1 MTSIIF
7 GGNGNDTLD
16 GGAGEDTIFGRGG
29 DDLIIGGRDSLAC
42 RDINNTIDVEDLED
56 QTESD
61 DGNDTLY
68 GGGGN
73 DTILG
78 GQGNDILDGGAGD
91 DVLSGQDGVDIFR
104 GGAGVDTVDFSKE
117 SPFQLLVNLATN
129 VASGGTASGDTF
141 YSIENLIGSDD
152 RIDRFVGTSAANH
165 FWGQGGGDYFNGGD
179 GNDILD
185 GGNDGD
191 ILYGEAG
198 NDTVIGGAGQD
209 YLDGGSGIDT
219 VVYAGSPDG
228 VTIDLANGTA
238 SGGDGDGP
246 VQIVGRGAV
255 IRHDILVGFE
265 NAAGSSF
272 DDHLIGNALA
282 NELSGGAGDDTLTG
296 GGGADRLNG
305 GAGSDTADYADATS
319 GVRLSLAGGRSGGDT
334 YVSIENL
341 AGSGFGDRLT
351 GNGAANVLTG
361 QGGNDTIDGGRGD
374 DTLLGDFAYQGDA
387 PPRPGMGSGYATLGP
402 DAANNSIA
410 AAFDISNN
418 FSLTSDPDIFD
429 STTILH
435 TTVNATGN
443 GQGGYYKIDLAAGTV
458 ITIDIDGIADPNVH
472 DSWVRLLD
480 SAGNIVAQNDD
491 GGGDPGSTAIA
502 IRAWCS
508 WLRRPAP
515 ITYWKAAGHRRRR
528 AMAGRKPCRQARHM
542 S

>member
-1 MTSIIF
+1 M
-7 GGNGNDTLD
+7 
-16 GGAGEDTIFGRGG
+16 
-29 DDLIIGGRDSLAC
+29 
-42 RDINNTIDVEDLED
+42 
-56 QTESD
+56 
-61 DGNDTLY
+61 
-68 GGGGN
+68 
-73 DTILG
+73 
-78 GQGNDILDGGAGD
+78 
-91 DVLSGQDGVDIFR
+91 
-104 GGAGVDTVDFSKE
+104 
-117 SPFQLLVNLATN
+117 
-129 VASGGTASGDTF
+129 TASTA
-141 YSIENLIGSDD
+141 S
-152 RIDRFVGTSAANH
+152 SAH
-165 FWGQGGGDYFNGGD
+165 PPQIISGPGGGDYFNGGG

-443 GQGGYYKIDLAAGTV
+443 GRGGYYKIDLAAGTV

-491 GGGDPGSTAIA
+491 GGGDPALQATGIP
-502 IRAWCS
+502 AWYS
-508 WLRRPAP
+508 
-515 ITYWKAAGHRRRR
+515 
-528 AMAGRKPCRQARHM
+528 
-542 S
+542 